1 MKQLIAIV
9 FTILSISNLYSDERW
24 QEQNIYN
31 SNYPQTVIVT
41 KNDNYIIESYYTKST
56 KNDSVNLPEPIK
68 RPRDCFFF
76 ALDTIVMPGIQIG
89 YGFIKRDSTS
99 TMEKI
104 FIAHANFGGIWPVFT
119 AGIHSKINTFK
130 SSERKG
136 FYTCYNIGL
145 DYVLIAGVE
154 PGGGDVHSKEFLF
167 PYVSFGLGYSFQI
180 GRSSFFRISGD
191 LGLKAILAS
200 VTLSFVF

>member
-1 MKQLIAIV
+1 MKG
-9 FTILSISNLYSDERW
+9 YY
-24 QEQNIYN
+24 YN
-31 SNYPQTVIVT
+31 KP
-41 KNDNYIIESYYTKST
+41 T
-56 KNDSVNLPEPIK
+56 KNDSITLTEPIK
-68 RPRDCFFF
+68 RPKDCFFF

-145 DYVLIAGVE
+145 DYVLIAGVG